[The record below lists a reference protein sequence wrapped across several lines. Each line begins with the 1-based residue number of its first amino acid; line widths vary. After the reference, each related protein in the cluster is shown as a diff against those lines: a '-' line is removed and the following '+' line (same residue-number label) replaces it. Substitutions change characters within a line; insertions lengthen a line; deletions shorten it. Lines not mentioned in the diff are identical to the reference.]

1 MSENLIIMPHILV
14 FFTKKALS
22 RFCLFY
28 LVNEFCLTI
37 VKAHLSP
44 IEVPAYQN
52 ERCNVPI
59 NNRTKKEAH
68 EFIPVP
74 TIAGFIFI
82 GVWLGFIMI
91 AKIMYNSS
99 DQYKINNR
107 FDLVIFR
114 PAAKNSL
121 IGPRRIYSNNNVNT
135 QNINAAATSGI
146 DLTVLNIRNTYKP
159 VSNSNPNEN
168 GNFSSSSSLN
178 KMSI

>member
-1 MSENLIIMPHILV
+1 M
-14 FFTKKALS
+14 A
-22 RFCLFY
+22 
-28 LVNEFCLTI
+28 I
-37 VKAHLSP
+37 VSTHLSS
-44 IEVPAYQN
+44 IESPTYNN

-68 EFIPVP
+68 EFTPVP
-74 TIAGFIFI
+74 TVVGFIFI
-82 GVWLGFIMI
+82 GVWLGFILI

-107 FDLVIFR
+107 YDLVIFK

-121 IGPRRIYSNNNVNT
+121 IGPRRIYSNNNVNN

-146 DLTVLNIRNTYKP
+146 DLSILNIRNIY
-159 VSNSNPNEN
+159 NSVPNANTNEN
-168 GNFSSSSSLN
+168 GNASSNSSLN